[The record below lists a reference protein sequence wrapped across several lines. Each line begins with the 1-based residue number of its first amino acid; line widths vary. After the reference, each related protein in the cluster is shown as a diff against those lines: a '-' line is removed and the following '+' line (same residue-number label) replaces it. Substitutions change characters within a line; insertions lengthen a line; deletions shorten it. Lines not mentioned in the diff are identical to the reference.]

1 MCISLILI
9 GILNVWT
16 DRKEVDIAQA
26 VLTLVWTFIFQLS
39 AGQLGWAL
47 PAEMGSTRLR
57 QKTICIA
64 KNVNGITGLVVGV
77 LQQYFMNPQAWN
89 LKGYVGYVFLLF
101 MTGIFPE
108 TDTDLCLRFVWGG
121 TCFLVLVWS
130 FFRLPETWNRS
141 YEELDIL
148 FAKNVP
154 ARKFASTEVNIFED
168 YESGMHVNQ

>member
-1 MCISLILI
+1 MPYIGRRTIYVWGMGGMCLTLILI

-16 DRKEVDIAQA
+16 DRKGVALTQA
-26 VLTLVWTFIFQLS
+26 ALTLLWTFIFQLS

-89 LKGYVGYVFLLF
+89 LKGYVGYVLILIIADRLL
-101 MTGIFPE
+101 M
-108 TDTDLCLRFVWGG
+108 TDTNLC
-121 TCFLVLVWS
+121 
-130 FFRLPETWNRS
+130 
-141 YEELDIL
+141 
-148 FAKNVP
+148 
-154 ARKFASTEVNIFED
+154 
-168 YESGMHVNQ
+168 